1 MSSATMHRYSMAD
14 LRNEYAAMSQQ
25 QKRASEFYYV
35 PPLISDVDSEFD
47 EEEAQ
52 SLSCTGIPCCVSED
66 QCEDF
71 GHHVSIF
78 MVALVAFATFFC
90 VTLILILVFVLG

>member
-1 MSSATMHRYSMAD
+1 MARRCSMQD
-14 LRNEYAAMSQQ
+14 LRNEYAAIAHM
-25 QKRASEFYYV
+25 QKRPSESYGM
-35 PPLISDVDSEFD
+35 PPMYADEMDSEFD
-47 EEEAQ
+47 EEEAH
-52 SLSCTGIPCCVSED
+52 SMSCTGIPCCVSED

-90 VTLILILVFVLG
+90 VTLILILIFVLG

>member
-1 MSSATMHRYSMAD
+1 MARRFSMQD
-14 LRNEYAAMSQQ
+14 LRNEYAAMTQM
-25 QKRASEFYYV
+25 QKRPSEFYSM
-35 PPLISDVDSEFD
+35 PPMFPDEMDSDFD

-52 SLSCTGIPCCVSED
+52 SMSCTGIPCCVSED

-90 VTLILILVFVLG
+90 VTLILILIFVLG